1 MYPINSCC
9 SHSVWSHAQEMP
21 LCRSVAFAEE
31 DHFLLL
37 PLDKGMIASSTL
49 GQTSRTGLRT
59 AEEDS
64 TLLMESQAREET
76 QSPKAPEAKK
86 PFLQN
91 I

>member
-1 MYPINSCC
+1 
-9 SHSVWSHAQEMP
+9 MP
-21 LCRSVAFAEE
+21 LCRSVALAEE

-49 GQTSRTGLRT
+49 GQTSRTGL
-59 AEEDS
+59 EDS
-64 TLLMESQAREET
+64 WRRHKDITNGVSAREET